1 METLEISKYVLAGM
15 LIIAGILHFLKPKFY
30 LKIMPD
36 YLPAPLLLVILSGI
50 AEIICG
56 LLLVF
61 PNTQT
66 IGAYLTIALFV
77 AVFPAEQ
84 LAADFLEKKGY
95 KILVKNYRYQKAEID
110 IIASFENLII
120 IVEVKARG
128 SDIFMEPQE
137 AVTKKKIKSLVMAA
151 DFFMKDRNL
160 DQEVRFDII
169 AVLPDERKKLQIT
182 HLEDAFQSFDA
193 N

>member
-1 METLEISKYVLAGM
+1 M
-15 LIIAGILHFLKPKFY
+15 
-30 LKIMPD
+30 
-36 YLPAPLLLVILSGI
+36 
-50 AEIICG
+50 AEHNDFG
-56 LLLVF
+56 NL
-61 PNTQT
+61 
-66 IGAYLTIALFV
+66 
-77 AVFPAEQ
+77 AEQ

-95 KILVKNYRYQKAEID
+95 KILVKNFRYQKAEID

>member
-1 METLEISKYVLAGM
+1 M
-15 LIIAGILHFLKPKFY
+15 
-30 LKIMPD
+30 
-36 YLPAPLLLVILSGI
+36 
-50 AEIICG
+50 AEHNDFG
-56 LLLVF
+56 NL
-61 PNTQT
+61 
-66 IGAYLTIALFV
+66 
-77 AVFPAEQ
+77 AEQ
-84 LAADFLEKKGY
+84 LASDFLEKKGY

-128 SDIFMEPQE
+128 SDVFMEPQE

>member
-1 METLEISKYVLAGM
+1 M
-15 LIIAGILHFLKPKFY
+15 
-30 LKIMPD
+30 
-36 YLPAPLLLVILSGI
+36 
-50 AEIICG
+50 AEHNDFG
-56 LLLVF
+56 NL
-61 PNTQT
+61 
-66 IGAYLTIALFV
+66 
-77 AVFPAEQ
+77 AEQ

-95 KILVKNYRYQKAEID
+95 KILVKNFRYQKAEID

-151 DFFMKDRNL
+151 DFFMRDRNL

>member
-1 METLEISKYVLAGM
+1 M
-15 LIIAGILHFLKPKFY
+15 
-30 LKIMPD
+30 
-36 YLPAPLLLVILSGI
+36 
-50 AEIICG
+50 AEHNDFG
-56 LLLVF
+56 NL
-61 PNTQT
+61 
-66 IGAYLTIALFV
+66 
-77 AVFPAEQ
+77 AEQ

-95 KILVKNYRYQKAEID
+95 KILVKNFRYQKAEID

-169 AVLPDERKKLQIT
+169 AVLTDERKKLQIT

>member
-1 METLEISKYVLAGM
+1 M
-15 LIIAGILHFLKPKFY
+15 
-30 LKIMPD
+30 
-36 YLPAPLLLVILSGI
+36 
-50 AEIICG
+50 AEHNDFG
-56 LLLVF
+56 NL
-61 PNTQT
+61 
-66 IGAYLTIALFV
+66 
-77 AVFPAEQ
+77 AEQ
-84 LAADFLEKKGY
+84 FAADFLEKKGY
-95 KILVKNYRYQKAEID
+95 KILVKNFRYQKAEID